1 MTRAGGGHHGP
12 VWLRLSAALL
22 LLAGP
27 ALVAGPALAQWPNG
41 AVVTQTVHNL
51 SRTAQ
56 VDPMRNFISQ
66 YQEACIYCHSP
77 HGGRTERP
85 LWNRVLP
92 NGPYQMYDTRSLSMI
107 ADAQPTGTSRLCL
120 SCHDGTIALDD
131 VINPP
136 LTHTGPS
143 APGETIKRCA
153 TDCHNGGNPKGGFNW
168 EKVWFDTRLEKQ
180 HPISIT
186 YDPTRAAGFRPA
198 TAVAAAGLK
207 LEDGKVQCNTCHD
220 PHTQQNRKFLR
231 IPNTAGSLCLVC
243 HNTMPSPSTAHFW

>member
-1 MTRAGGGHHGP
+1 MNRAGGGHRDAGWRQL
-12 VWLRLSAALL
+12 VAALL
-22 LLAGP
+22 LCAGPEILAGP
-27 ALVAGPALAQWPNG
+27 AFAQWPNG
-41 AVVTQTVHNL
+41 SVVTQTVHNL

-66 YQEACIYCHSP
+66 YQEACVYCHSP

-92 NGPYQMYDTRSLSMI
+92 TGPYRMYDTRNLSMI

-131 VINPP
+131 VINQPIR
-136 LTHTGPS
+136 HTGPS

-153 TDCHNGGNPKGGFNW
+153 TECHQGGSPEGGFNW
-168 EKVWFDTRLEKQ
+168 EKVWFDTDLRTQ
-180 HPISIT
+180 HPIAIQ
-186 YDPTRAAGFRPA
+186 YDPSRNANFQPAA
-198 TAVAAAGLK
+198 AVEAAGLK
-207 LEDGKVQCNTCHD
+207 LEDGRVQCNTCHD

-231 IPNTAGSLCLVC
+231 IPNTGGSLCLVC
-243 HNTMPSPSTAHFW
+243 HRTTPSRTTAHFW